1 MLLINISNIPIET
14 ICRWGR
20 HSPLFLNNKKLEN
33 AKTNKQTHQLPKR
46 EIKQT
51 QNKLQIFQAK

>member
-1 MLLINISNIPIET
+1 MLLITTSNNPIET

-20 HSPLFLNNKKLEN
+20 HSPLFFIKINLEN

-51 QNKLQIFQAK
+51 ENKLQNFQAK